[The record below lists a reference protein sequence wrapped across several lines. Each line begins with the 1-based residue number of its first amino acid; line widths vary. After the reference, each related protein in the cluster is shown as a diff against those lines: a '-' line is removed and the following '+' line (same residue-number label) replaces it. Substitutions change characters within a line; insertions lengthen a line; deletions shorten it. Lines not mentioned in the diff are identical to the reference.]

1 MRKTANEVRQILA
14 EEFDMEIVESLSLF
28 DAPAYAEAIIGM
40 THDNRVIY
48 DYEKIVEH
56 LMKHDGM
63 EYDEAM
69 EFVDYNVIRTL
80 PYMPNAPIIM
90 MSSITISD

>member
-1 MRKTANEVRQILA
+1 MRKNANEVRDILA

-28 DAPAYAEAIIGM
+28 DCPAYADAIIGM
-40 THDNRVIY
+40 THDNRIIY
-48 DYEKIVEH
+48 DYNKMTEH
-56 LMKHDGM
+56 LVRHDGM
-63 EYDEAM
+63 EYEEAM
-69 EFVDYNVIRTL
+69 EFLDYNVIRTL